1 MPETTIM
8 FCIRARL
15 KEAAEMMGVR
25 PCVRTGLI
33 ASVPAGDQ
41 RVPHIWPSFGQMW
54 ETRTSNSKDLA
65 HSATQFSRRHSSPRH
80 NRGYEQ
86 LAFFRRI
93 LSECASILR
102 APVEILPQ
110 LPETMIPLGPIVQT
124 LEP

>member
-1 MPETTIM
+1 
-8 FCIRARL
+8 
-15 KEAAEMMGVR
+15 
-25 PCVRTGLI
+25 
-33 ASVPAGDQ
+33 
-41 RVPHIWPSFGQMW
+41 
-54 ETRTSNSKDLA
+54 LA